1 MHFMERFKF
10 YAVWLCLICIG
21 MFILQNLIP
30 GFTDALILDKQSYYQ
45 PWRFLTSIFLHGGWM
60 HLLYNLFALG
70 LFGSIL
76 EKLIGGRKFLAIFF
90 LAGIFANLVAVN
102 FYASSLGASGAIY
115 GVLGCLAFI
124 RPGMAIWAFGLP
136 MPMFIAVI
144 LWIAGS
150 VIGIFVPSNVG
161 DIAHL
166 SGIVIGL
173 LFGLVLRLRR
183 KPRKTEYN
191 YSIKIP
197 EDYIR
202 DWERR
207 YMK

>member
-1 MHFMERFKF
+1 MEKFRF
-10 YAVWLCLICIG
+10 YAIWLCLICIG

-30 GFTDALILDKQSYYQ
+30 GFTDALVLDKQSYYQ

-60 HLLYNLFALG
+60 HLLYNIFALA

-76 EKLIGGRKFLAIFF
+76 EKLIGGKKFLAVFF
-90 LAGIFANLVAVN
+90 LAGIFANLIAVN
-102 FYASSLGASGAIY
+102 FYSSSLGASGAIY

-166 SGIVIGL
+166 SGIVVGL
-173 LFGLVLRLRR
+173 LFGLALRLMHKDKRR
-183 KPRKTEYN
+183 IEYN

-197 EDYIR
+197 EDYMR
-202 DWERR
+202 DWEKR